1 MLLKAK
7 QKRMGSRYGRVE
19 EERAF
24 LLQSQ
29 NEEDDSGNQLTSH
42 DVPSLRTKEQYY
54 QNEVENSLSFSSDQ
68 TYYHLLID
76 KAFT

>member
-7 QKRMGSRYGRVE
+7 QKRMGSRYGRLE

-29 NEEDDSGNQLTSH
+29 NEEDDSGNQFTSH
-42 DVPSLRTKEQYY
+42 DVASLRTRRT
-54 QNEVENSLSFSSDQ
+54 VLS
-68 TYYHLLID
+68 
-76 KAFT
+76 K

>member
-7 QKRMGSRYGRVE
+7 QKRMGSRYGRLE

-42 DVPSLRTKEQYY
+42 DVPSLRTKRT
-54 QNEVENSLSFSSDQ
+54 VVS
-68 TYYHLLID
+68 
-76 KAFT
+76 K

>member
-29 NEEDDSGNQLTSH
+29 NEDDDSGNQLTCH
-42 DVPSLRTKEQYY
+42 DVPSLRTKRTVEQ
-54 QNEVENSLSFSSDQ
+54 S
-68 TYYHLLID
+68 
-76 KAFT
+76 K